1 MRSLVLFL
9 CFIIGLGAKAQKI
22 NADKLSAG
30 GERLIVVLRTAFEE
44 NTLQI

>member
-22 NADKLSAG
+22 DADKISAG
-30 GERLIVVLRTAFEE
+30 GERLIVVLRTAFGE
-44 NTLQI
+44 NTHQI

>member
-22 NADKLSAG
+22 NTDKISAG
-30 GERLIVVLRTAFEE
+30 GERLIVVLRTAFGE
-44 NTLQI
+44 NTHQI